1 MVAVT
6 GDVPAFIAVN
16 AAISPEPFAASPT
29 AGVLFVHEYVV
40 APPVLFVAKLTAAV
54 FDPLHTVW
62 SAGSFTCA
70 VGLTVIVKFSAG
82 PKQLTVPLVN
92 VGVMV
97 IVAVTGEV
105 PPLTAAKAGIFPEPL
120 AASPTPG
127 VLFTQE

>member
-1 MVAVT
+1 
-6 GDVPAFIAVN
+6 
-16 AAISPEPFAASPT
+16 
-29 AGVLFVHEYVV
+29 
-40 APPVLFVAKLTAAV
+40 V

-70 VGLTVIVKFSAG
+70 VGLTVIVKFSVG
-82 PKQLTVPLVN
+82 PVQLTDPFVK

-97 IVAVTGEV
+97 IVAVTGDV
-105 PPLTAAKAGIFPEPL
+105 PAFTAANDGMFPEPL